1 MSGIV
6 IFGGTTEGRKL
17 AEAFAGTALQVSLCV
32 ATEYGA
38 SLIPSSE
45 NLQIH
50 TGRLEPEQMT
60 AFLREAEPELVLDA
74 THPYAAVVTEHIRAA
89 CLELK
94 LPLLRVSREQKQ
106 GAETDAE
113 DIIFVDSVEEA
124 AAYLRGTEGR
134 ILLTTGSKELEK
146 YAVIEN
152 YKERCVARVLPTL
165 PVMEKCSGLGF
176 TGKNLIAM
184 QGPFSLEMNVQM
196 IRAAGC
202 RFLVTKESGKEGGY
216 EEKCQAALET
226 GTRLIVVRR
235 PREAEPQPESCSDTS
250 MRQEARGEEKRR
262 KKEDCADSLP
272 AVLGLHEAIVYVCE
286 RFGIQEKRSLYLIGA
301 GPGSRELLT
310 GEALGYLAMA
320 DCIIGAGRILDICR
334 GIKGLEDK
342 PMLQSYKKEEIADF
356 LHSHTAYQRAALVY
370 SGDIGFYSGASGVQR
385 LLPGFETV
393 RVSGISSAEY
403 FLNKIGVGREELPMV
418 SCHGQR
424 RNLVSLLLKKGSL
437 FTLLG
442 KGEEI
447 NAFCET
453 LAGFGLHET
462 QITVGQRLSYPDER
476 IVSGTPGQLR
486 GQTFGDLSVLYARL
500 PYGGAEGAVRLPE
513 DGAGE
518 ALREKQQAVGRYL
531 GTRGLVTPG
540 LPDDLFLRDAQEG
553 EKTPMTKQGVRI
565 LSLSRLELTERAV
578 VYDVGAGTGSV
589 SIEAARLCTDGQVYA
604 IEKKPGAVALLEKNR
619 LRFQVENMTVVEGE
633 APEIL
638 EGLPAPT
645 HVFIGGSS
653 GRLREIIEAVR
664 RKNPKARFV
673 VNAVTLETI
682 AELQRL
688 PEYFPEYEDRELLQ
702 VSVSAAKK
710 LGGYHLMRGENPVM
724 IAAFGG

>member
-17 AEAFAGTALQVSLCV
+17 AEAFAQTALRVSLCV

-38 SLIPSSE
+38 ALIPHAE

-60 AFLREAEPELVLDA
+60 AYLRAAEPELVLDA

-106 GAETDAE
+106 GAEADAE

-124 AAYLRGTEGR
+124 AAYLRGVEGKV
-134 ILLTTGSKELEK
+134 LLTTGSKELEK

-152 YKERCVARVLPTL
+152 YRERCVARVLPTL

-184 QGPFSLEMNVQM
+184 QGPFSLEMNIQM

-226 GTRLIVVRR
+226 GTRLIVIRR
-235 PREAEPQPESCSDTS
+235 PQEQPQTKKCDETELRAEAC
-250 MRQEARGEEKRR
+250 GEEKTGGR
-262 KKEDCADSLP
+262 EDRADAFP
-272 AVLGLHEAIVYVCE
+272 AVLGLHEAIAYLCE
-286 RFGIQEKRSLYLIGA
+286 RFGIRAKRSLYLIGA

-334 GIKGLEDK
+334 GIKGLGDK

-370 SGDIGFYSGASGVQR
+370 SGDIGFYSGANGIQK
-385 LLPGFETV
+385 LLPEFETM
-393 RVSGISSAEY
+393 RVSGISSADY
-403 FLNKIGVGREELPMV
+403 FLNKIGVSREELPMV

-424 RNLVSLLLKKGSL
+424 RNLVSLLLKRGSL

-442 KGEEI
+442 KGKEI

-453 LAGFGLHET
+453 LSGFGLHET
-462 QITVGQRLSYPDER
+462 QITVGQRLSYPEEK
-476 IVSGTPGQLR
+476 IVRGTPAQLR
-486 GQTFGDLSVLYARL
+486 GQTFADLSVLYARL
-500 PYGGAEGAVRLPE
+500 PE
-513 DGAGE
+513 DGTEKAGGLSVDSDGKEPRKIQE
-518 ALREKQQAVGRYL
+518 AAGGYPGK
-531 GTRGLVTPG
+531 RGLVTPG
-540 LPDDLFLRDAQEG
+540 LPDKLFLRDAEEG
-553 EKTPMTKQGVRI
+553 AKIPMTKQGVRI
-565 LSLSRLELTERAV
+565 LSLSKLELTEQAV

-589 SIEAARLCTDGQVYA
+589 SIEAARLCADGQVYA
-604 IEKKPGAVALLEKNR
+604 IEKRREAVALLEKNR

-653 GRLREIIEAVR
+653 GKLREIIEAVR

-688 PEYFPEYEDRELLQ
+688 PEYFPEYEDKELLQ
-702 VSVSAAKK
+702 VSVAAAKK
-710 LGGYHLMRGENPVM
+710 MGGYHLMRGENPVM